1 MTVSAKPLEPSSLI
15 VSETPA
21 DGKVAVIDVGSNSV
35 RLVVYDGL
43 HRAPYPV
50 FNEKVLCGLGR
61 SLDQTG
67 KLDAEAVDHAV
78 RTVRRFVELLRAM
91 QVADIEVVATAA
103 VRDAANGDDF
113 VSKIEQQT
121 GAVIRVLSG
130 TEEARFSSLGVLSAC
145 PDAEGIMGDLGGG
158 SLELVALR
166 DGATAQASTLP
177 IGPLRLRNIATK
189 PRRLIDDALAGLN
202 WLPAVAGG
210 DLHVVGGAWRAL
222 GRIHMARTGYPLKVL
237 HGLALPAADMET
249 LARLISGLGRTSL
262 KRISGVPKER
272 LDTLPLAALILSRL
286 LRVAQP
292 ARVVFSAYGLREG
305 LLFDKLAETRRAE
318 DPLLDL
324 CRRAAQRRARFP
336 EHADELMRWIDPL
349 FVGETS
355 EQRRLRHAAAVLSD
369 IAWRAHPEYR
379 AESALTD
386 ILHGPFVGVD
396 HAGRAWL
403 ALSVHARYTGSNG
416 GNYTRP
422 ARIIIDQDGAAVARQ
437 VGLALRL
444 GHTLSGG
451 VPGLLDRSR
460 LQLTGENLI
469 LDATGSAELIGDVVE
484 RRLETLARAFDR
496 DYVIKTD

>member
-1 MTVSAKPLEPSSLI
+1 MTVTAKPIQPKSLI
-15 VSETPA
+15 VSETPP
-21 DGKVAVIDVGSNSV
+21 DGKIAVIDVGSNSV

-67 KLDAEAVDHAV
+67 LLDAGAVDHAA

-113 VSKIEQQT
+113 VATIERQT

-130 TEEARFSSLGVLSAC
+130 TEEARLSSLGVLSAC
-145 PDAEGIMGDLGGG
+145 PGADGIMGDLGGG

-166 DGATAQASTLP
+166 SGETAQASTLP
-177 IGPLRLRNIATK
+177 IGPLRLRNIASK
-189 PRRLIDDALAGLN
+189 PRRVIDDALAGLS
-202 WLPAVAGG
+202 WLPTVAGS

-272 LDTLPLAALILSRL
+272 LDMLPLAALILSRL

-305 LLFDKLAETRRAE
+305 LLFDKLAATRRAE

-336 EHADELMRWIDPL
+336 EHADELMRWTDPL
-349 FVGETS
+349 FGGETPGR
-355 EQRRLRHAAAVLSD
+355 RRLRQAAAVLSD
-369 IAWRAHPEYR
+369 FAWRAHPEYR
-379 AESALTD
+379 AETALTD
-386 ILHGPFVGVD
+386 ILHGPFVGLD
-396 HAGRAWL
+396 HASRAWL
-403 ALSVHARYTGSNG
+403 ALCVHARYTGSAG
-416 GNYTRP
+416 GDYVRS
-422 ARIIIDQDGAAVARQ
+422 ARSIIDPDDLASARR

-451 VPGLLDRSR
+451 VPGLLDGSR
-460 LQLTGENLI
+460 LRLTAETLV
-469 LDATGSAELIGDVVE
+469 LDARDSAELIGDVVE
-484 RRLETLARAFDR
+484 RRLETLARAFER
-496 DYVIKTD
+496 DCAIETG

>member
-1 MTVSAKPLEPSSLI
+1 MTVSTKPLERRGLSLSD
-15 VSETPA
+15 VSAE
-21 DGKVAVIDVGSNSV
+21 GKIAVIDVGSNSV

-43 HRAPYPV
+43 HRAPVPV

-67 KLDAEAVDHAV
+67 ELDADAVAHAV
-78 RTVRRFVELLRAM
+78 STVRRFVELLDAM
-91 QVADIEVVATAA
+91 QIAEIEVVATAA
-103 VRDAANGDDF
+103 VRDAANGDGF
-113 VSKIEQQT
+113 VAMIEKQT

-130 TEEARFSSLGVLSAC
+130 TEEARLSSLGVLSAC
-145 PDAEGIMGDLGGG
+145 PDAAGLMGDLGGG
-158 SLELVALR
+158 SLELVALKN
-166 DGATAQASTLP
+166 GATAQASTLP

-202 WLPAVAGG
+202 WLSSVAGG

-222 GRIHMARTGYPLKVL
+222 GRIQMARTGYPLKVL
-237 HGLALPAADMET
+237 HGLALPADDLDT
-249 LARLISGLGRTSL
+249 LARLISEQGRTSL
-262 KRISGVPKER
+262 KRIAGVPKER

-286 LRVAQP
+286 LRLARP

-305 LLFDKLAETRRAE
+305 LLFDKLSEARRAE

-324 CRRAAQRRARFP
+324 CRRAAQRVARFP

-349 FVGETS
+349 FAGETAAR
-355 EQRRLRHAAAVLSD
+355 QRLRQAAAMLSD

-379 AESALTD
+379 AETALTD
-386 ILHGPFVGVD
+386 ILHAPFVGLD
-396 HAGRAWL
+396 HASRAWL
-403 ALSVHARYTGSNG
+403 ALCVHARYTGSNG
-416 GNYTRP
+416 GDYARP
-422 ARIIIDQDGAAVARQ
+422 ARMIVEQDGAAAARQ

-460 LQLTGENLI
+460 LRLTADSLI
-469 LDATGSAELIGDVVE
+469 LDASGSAELLGDVVE

-496 DYVIKTD
+496 GYQIEVA